1 MGTRG
6 KKSAEALSVVTVLPE
21 RPRPPAELN
30 GQERDIWNAVV
41 NSHQGGWIT
50 KDAYPVLIQYARHAV
65 RALRIAQL
73 IQQEEDADDFNP
85 DRWAKLLDLQNR
97 ESKTILALAR
107 AMRLTHQSRY
117 RADSSKARPQ
127 SGAPRPWDP

>member
-6 KKSAEALSVVTVLPE
+6 KKSAEALSVVTVMPE

-30 GQERDIWNAVV
+30 GQERDVWNATV
-41 NSHQGGWIT
+41 NAHPGGWIAR
-50 KDAYPVLIQYARHAV
+50 DSFPILIQYCRHTV

-73 IQQEEDADDFNP
+73 IQQEEDEDDFNP

-97 ESKTILALAR
+97 ETKTILALAR
-107 AMRLTHQSRY
+107 SMRLTHQSRI
-117 RADSSKARPQ
+117 RADSAKARPHE
-127 SGAPRPWDP
+127 GGPRPWE